1 MTEPEEILTT
11 DEVCALLKMK
21 KGTLYKITSEGTGP
35 PYYKIGR
42 TNRWKR
48 RRSWPGSTRTW
59 TSCREDVRR
68 TLQVQRLHESLQ
80 LCGPCRCRA

>member
-21 KGTLYKITSEGTGP
+21 KDTLYKITSEGTGP

-48 RRSWPGSTRTW
+48 RR
-59 TSCREDVRR
+59 
-68 TLQVQRLHESLQ
+68 
-80 LCGPCRCRA
+80 

>member
-1 MTEPEEILTT
+1 VTEPEEILTT

-35 PYYKIGR
+35 PYYNIGR

-48 RRSWPGSTRTW
+48 SAVMAWFDSHLDELSRGR
-59 TSCREDVRR
+59 
-68 TLQVQRLHESLQ
+68 
-80 LCGPCRCRA
+80 

>member
-1 MTEPEEILTT
+1 VTEPEEILTT

-48 RRSWPGSTRTW
+48 S
-59 TSCREDVRR
+59 EVM
-68 TLQVQRLHESLQ
+68 
-80 LCGPCRCRA
+80 A